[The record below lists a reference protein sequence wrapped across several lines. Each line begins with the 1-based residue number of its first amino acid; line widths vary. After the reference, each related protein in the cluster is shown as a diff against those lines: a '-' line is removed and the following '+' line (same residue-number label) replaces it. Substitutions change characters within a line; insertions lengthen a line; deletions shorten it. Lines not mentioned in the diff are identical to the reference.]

1 MNPRTKVIKHLVS
14 ESHYVIDPAA
24 VAEAIIV
31 RTLAQRILPDVTFRA
46 APRPEP
52 VRSFRPHRGARSF
65 RLTRRDRRPLHGTAD
80 ETESW
85 VEIPAGR

>member
-1 MNPRTKVIKHLVS
+1 MNPRTKVIKQLVS

-31 RTLAQRILPDVTFRA
+31 RTLAQRVLPDVTFRA
-46 APRPEP
+46 TPRPER

-65 RLTRRDRRPLHGTAD
+65 RLTRTDRRPLHGAGD
-80 ETESW
+80 ETDASHSL
-85 VEIPAGR
+85 R